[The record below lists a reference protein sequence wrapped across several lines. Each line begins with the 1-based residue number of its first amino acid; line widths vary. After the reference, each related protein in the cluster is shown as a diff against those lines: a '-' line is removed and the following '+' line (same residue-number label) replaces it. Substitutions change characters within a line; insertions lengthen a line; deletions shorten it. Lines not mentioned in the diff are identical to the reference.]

1 MNHAV
6 HQRMVETRNNLI
18 KNIKLLSYDAFNYK
32 SEPHQ
37 WSIAQICH
45 HLVLVEKATVKA
57 ITWGLS
63 QSSELNTERKNVQ
76 LILDRTKKLQAPE
89 IVEPDTAPFDVKRI
103 IELLNESRNEL
114 ITRIRL
120 IDDPSIL
127 KTKSVY
133 HPAFGDLSLD
143 QWIEAVYLHEERHM
157 EQIRVNL
164 SLLDLC

>member
-6 HQRMVETRNNLI
+6 HQRMAETRNNLI

-32 SEPHQ
+32 PEPHQ
-37 WSIAQICH
+37 WSIAQVCH

-63 QSSELNTERKNVQ
+63 QDRESIPERKNVQ

-89 IVEPDTAPFDVKRI
+89 IVEPDTAPFEVKRI

-114 ITRIRL
+114 INRIRS
-120 IDDPSIL
+120 INDPSIL
-127 KTKSVY
+127 ETKSVY

-143 QWIEAVYLHEERHM
+143 QWIEAVALHEERHM